1 MHESKMAEAWRVMRI
16 QSELVDGIEHLI
28 KQGPAVTI
36 FGSARFAPDN
46 PYYQS
51 SQALAALFVKAGLAV
66 ITGGGPG
73 IMEGANR
80 GAYEAKGKSIGL
92 NIKLPMEQSANPYQN
107 ISLSFRYFFVR
118 KFLFVRH
125 AVGFVI
131 YPGGFGTLDEM
142 FEVLT
147 LVQTHKSDPT
157 PIVLVGK
164 QFWSGLLE
172 WMKTTMLEQNA
183 CISPEDLNL
192 FTVVDTPEE
201 AAKVIL
207 DFHHKNPDATCYE
220 ELEEMAWLG
229 V

>member
-1 MHESKMAEAWRVMRI
+1 MHEGKIAEAWRVMRI

-28 KQGPAVTI
+28 KTGPAVTI
-36 FGSARFAPDN
+36 FGSARFSEDN
-46 PYYQS
+46 PHYQS
-51 SQALAALFVKAGLAV
+51 AQKLGELLVKAGLAV

-80 GAYEAKGKSIGL
+80 GAYEAGGQSIGL
-92 NIKLPMEQSANPYQN
+92 NIKLPMEQSSNPYQN
-107 ISLSFRYFFVR
+107 SSLSFRYFFVR

-125 AVGFVI
+125 AVGFVM

-147 LVQTHKSDPT
+147 LVQTRKAQAT

-164 QFWSGLLE
+164 QFWQGLLD
-172 WMKTTMLEQNA
+172 WMKVTLMEQNA
-183 CISPEDLNL
+183 TISAEDLQL

-201 AAKVIL
+201 AAQVIL
-207 DFHHKNPDATCYE
+207 DFHNKNPDTTCYE
-220 ELEEMAWLG
+220 EIREMAWMI
-229 V
+229 